1 MQALSAPAFLAI
13 SQPGRPLTGLQT
25 PLGSLYPHQ
34 PSIHP
39 GWSLKAMPT
48 PEPPHQVQMSGL
60 LCLSNAQPERG
71 GNL

>member
-13 SQPGRPLTGLQT
+13 SQPGRPLTELQT

-39 GWSLKAMPT
+39 GWTPRAMPT
-48 PEPPHQVQMSGL
+48 PDPPCQAQMSGL
-60 LCLSNAQPERG
+60 LCHSNAQPERG
-71 GNL
+71 GSL